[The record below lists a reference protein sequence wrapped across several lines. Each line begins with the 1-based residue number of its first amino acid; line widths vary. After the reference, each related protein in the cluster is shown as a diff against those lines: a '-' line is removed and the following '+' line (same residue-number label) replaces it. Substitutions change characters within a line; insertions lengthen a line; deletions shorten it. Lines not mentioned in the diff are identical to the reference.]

1 MKMTIFLWEFQYI
14 LIISSAVKARL
25 GSLHDPNNCICKG
38 ISILVVNQWS
48 GLVSAPPPPRS
59 PRAQNINIT
68 LVLQGFLTT
77 YHYFLQKMKGR

>member
-48 GLVSAPPPPRS
+48 GLVNAPLPRGLLGLK
-59 PRAQNINIT
+59 T
-68 LVLQGFLTT
+68 LILHWF
-77 YHYFLQKMKGR
+77 YKGS